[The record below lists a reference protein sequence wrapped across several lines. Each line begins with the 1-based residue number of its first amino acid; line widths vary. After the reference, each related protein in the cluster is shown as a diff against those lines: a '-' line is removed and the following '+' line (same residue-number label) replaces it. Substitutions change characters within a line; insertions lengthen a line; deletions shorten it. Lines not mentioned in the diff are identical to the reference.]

1 MPHANRDNAVNRRRV
16 YRVDESS
23 GLLRNRAQRVPT
35 NRRSTVLPFFSLPPP
50 HETTVPS
57 LPRRSLSAPSSSF
70 APEKLEIFNLNRE
83 QMDFSLTNYYQ
94 PVRIPAFE
102 LFRGVFGPHRR
113 EEIIVQDFNDFDS
126 FYLNYFNSPSRDV
139 CFALKDR
146 TDPSNAS

>member
-1 MPHANRDNAVNRRRV
+1 MQIGITRLIVDACIESMNRPGCCAIVHNACPRT
-16 YRVDESS
+16 D
-23 GLLRNRAQRVPT
+23 VPLF
-35 NRRSTVLPFFSLPPP
+35 SPFFPFLL
-50 HETTVPS
+50 HTKLPS
-57 LPRRSLSAPSSSF
+57 LPRRSLSAPSSPSSSF

-102 LFRGVFGPHRR
+102 LFRGVFGLR

-139 CFALKDR
+139 CFFRA
-146 TDPSNAS
+146 

>member
-35 NRRSTVLPFFSLPPP
+35 NRRSTVLPFFPFLL
-50 HETTVPS
+50 HTKLPS

-102 LFRGVFGPHRR
+102 LFRGVFGLRHRR

-139 CFALKDR
+139 CFFRA
-146 TDPSNAS
+146 